1 MLPKI
6 NTCVSVYYDIS
17 LHFLVKK
24 HIFFPR
30 FIAEMR
36 KFVVPLHAET
46 TSSAVYL
53 PRLRLAC
60 RYASILVA
68 QTTPLIQGTG
78 FIDDTA

>member
-1 MLPKI
+1 
-6 NTCVSVYYDIS
+6 
-17 LHFLVKK
+17 
-24 HIFFPR
+24 
-30 FIAEMR
+30 MR

-53 PRLRLAC
+53 PRLRLSC